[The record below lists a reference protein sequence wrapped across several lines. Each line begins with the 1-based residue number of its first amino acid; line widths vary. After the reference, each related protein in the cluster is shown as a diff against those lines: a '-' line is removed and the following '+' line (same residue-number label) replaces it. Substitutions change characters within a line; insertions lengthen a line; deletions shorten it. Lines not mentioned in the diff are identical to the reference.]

1 MVAAEANDWDDEQI
15 KAQIFAACEGP
26 AKVLL
31 NSKPYRKW
39 KLDDMLTEL
48 RLHLGKQ
55 LSMAQVTHELDSI
68 RLKPGEKVA
77 DLMVRIDTQ
86 MVQLAPSTSESLRR
100 HRRQEAFVRALQT
113 NLPMYYH
120 VHN

>member
-1 MVAAEANDWDDEQI
+1 MVAAEANDWDDGQI
-15 KAQIFAACEGP
+15 KSQIFAACEGA

-31 NSKPYRKW
+31 NSKPYCKW

-68 RLKPGEKVA
+68 RLKPGDPKNSI
-77 DLMVRIDTQ
+77 L
-86 MVQLAPSTSESLRR
+86 PSGR
-100 HRRQEAFVRALQT
+100 
-113 NLPMYYH
+113 
-120 VHN
+120 